1 MTNIT
6 QELIIEIAHMD
17 EDRQRS
23 LLAVAN
29 YLNSHPLG
37 VTAEEVSRLLHT
49 LNIDPSTIEVVTRI
63 LVDRETDD
71 KVIANSLNAT

>member
-6 QELIIEIAHMD
+6 QELIIEIARMD
-17 EDRQRS
+17 EDKQRS

-37 VTAEEVSRLLHT
+37 VTAEEVSSLLHT
-49 LNIDPSTIEVVTRI
+49 FNIDPATIEAVTRI
-63 LVDRETDD
+63 LVDREPDD

>member
-17 EDRQRS
+17 EDKQRK

-37 VTAEEVSRLLHT
+37 VTSEKLSSLLHT
-49 LNIDPSTIEVVTRI
+49 LNIDPATIEAVTRI
-63 LVDRETDD
+63 IVERETDD
-71 KVIANSLNAT
+71 KAIANSLNAT